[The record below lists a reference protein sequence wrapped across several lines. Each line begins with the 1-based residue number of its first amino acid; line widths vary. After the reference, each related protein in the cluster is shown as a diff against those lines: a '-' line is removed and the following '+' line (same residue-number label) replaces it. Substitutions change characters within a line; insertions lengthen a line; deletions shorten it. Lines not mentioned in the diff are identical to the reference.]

1 MIIFAIV
8 FILKMMVQTLN
19 AVCLLDVRVLM
30 ILTQEI
36 AKE

>member
-1 MIIFAIV
+1 MIIFATV
-8 FILKMMVQTLN
+8 FILKMMVPTLN
-19 AVCLLDVRVLM
+19 AIYLLDVRVLT